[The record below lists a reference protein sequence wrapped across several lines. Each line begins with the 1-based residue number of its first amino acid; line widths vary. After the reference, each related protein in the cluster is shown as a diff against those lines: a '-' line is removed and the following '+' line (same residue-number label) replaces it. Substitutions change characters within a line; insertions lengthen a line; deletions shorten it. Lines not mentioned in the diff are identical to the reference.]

1 MSLSLLQVHGVS
13 RWLTAKQT
21 MNAVFAFFFFLKRKS
36 LSDFFWIVKMGTNV
50 GLSQKWS
57 GITWIFKKWEISLSS
72 PFFCWASLTRMSF
85 GQTKYIWNWFQFIL
99 LSNLLFYLSV
109 NSTSILHFFKFR
121 CVFKLLSF
129 LRLPVNHQMI

>member
-13 RWLTAKQT
+13 RWLTAKQW
-21 MNAVFAFFFFLKRKS
+21 MLFLPFFFFFKAKVPFRFLLNSENGHQCRSFAK
-36 LSDFFWIVKMGTNV
+36 VKW
-50 GLSQKWS
+50 Q
-57 GITWIFKKWEISLSS
+57 TWIFKKWEISLSS